1 MRMKAILLMSAG
13 LLSLSARAELYVQV
27 NGFVTGAG
35 VPFGPW
41 AEVQAGD
48 PASMIFAVPEQG
60 DVLDPDH
67 LDGYPI
73 LTETFAM
80 VIDDVAVGLGNSP
93 VPPSVFV
100 SNDFPIADAFVMAP
114 DTIPLSEFG
123 YGLLFELHDSTGT
136 VWSSPALTCIP
147 GTYPADSFDDKE
159 WFVLV
164 AGGGGI
170 GLEFTEL
177 IVYPVGD

>member
-13 LLSLSARAELYVQV
+13 LLSFSARAALYVQV
-27 NGFVTGAG
+27 NGFVAAAG

-41 AEVQAGD
+41 SEVQEGD

-80 VIDDVAVGLGNSP
+80 VIDDLAVGLGNSP

-100 SNDFPIADAFVMAP
+100 SDDFPIADAFVMSP

-136 VWSSPALTCIP
+136 AWSSPALTRIP
-147 GTYPADSFDDKE
+147 VTYSADSFDDRE
-159 WFVLV
+159 WFVFV

-170 GLEFTEL
+170 ELEVTEL
-177 IVYPVGD
+177 IVYPVAD